1 MKQDYDREDYQ
12 AVKDLQKYQHN
23 LEDRLRF
30 FEDTSTITIPE
41 DPIEKVVFQDKAK
54 KAIRQV
60 AVNKGDMLMVGKPG
74 TGKSL
79 LAEMFSKVLDGS
91 LGDYLRPKK
100 AIVALPGKDE
110 NHIVISYT
118 SPESIDNFI
127 SNVNKRVQE
136 AKASGSEFSLG
147 DPKNSFKKA
156 KNYLAGAAGISFLTG
171 LVFPPAFAAAGIAGI
186 GSIFCYIQQKNAEM
200 QEITYREIYG
210 KKQFNLKPVKDIT
223 PVILFDP
230 RKQQGLMTR
239 ISEPSERSMKGG
251 FKHDPYQSGNL
262 QTPAHKRAYLGAH
275 AKAPILYI
283 DELKTLVNNGYM
295 ADLLEL
301 MQEKKYILESGKNT
315 GSGASDRS
323 ENEVRAENIIIAC
336 CNHDTLGYLKKA
348 GDGAFLSRIEGKG
361 AIIEMES
368 AVPETPE
375 NTRQAVQY
383 IKQELVKLEN
393 EINENW
399 GEILEKEGKQSV
411 KKRSEKILGRSLPD
425 GYDLNIRQLSKPAV
439 MEIIKELRCRA
450 SDKKLSAML
459 RPINRIISAS
469 QYEAI
474 IDCAELVEPKH
485 IREAFANHQSLE
497 GSLTEDSR
505 KYTKDLKMYLDSMH
519 GEDCIGYVVG
529 LAVIGSNSSGQMFGT
544 PLPIRCQI
552 DLGADKIDLP
562 GKIGDSAIGAAK
574 NVRASIKHACRKTE
588 CNYPGYEMHVQYVQ
602 AHGGVDGDSAS
613 ISMDVGLISDFIQQP
628 VNQKYGITG
637 SLTGEIVLAV
647 GGVTEKV
654 RSIMDKYLGME
665 GVCIP
670 WQNKHDIE
678 ALLVN
683 QESEFIQND
692 EIPGLRIYRTEGR
705 TDPFDVYFC
714 KGKYNAYKIM
724 MGLGKEEVEKRMADR
739 SQADFKIMQE
749 MRKK

>member
-1 MKQDYDREDYQ
+1 MKQDYNKDDYQ
-12 AVKDLQKYQHN
+12 AVKDLQKYQNN

-41 DPIEKVVFQDKAK
+41 DPIERVVFQDKAK
-54 KAIRQV
+54 KAIRNV
-60 AVNKGDMLMVGKPG
+60 AQSKGHILMVGKPG

-79 LAEMFSKVLDGS
+79 LAEMFNIVLDGS

-110 NHIVISYT
+110 NHIIISYEN
-118 SPESIDNFI
+118 PELID
-127 SNVNKRVQE
+127 KTEPQLEKQVQE
-136 AKASGSEFSLG
+136 ANASAPEFSLS
-147 DPKNSFKKA
+147 DQKNSFRKV
-156 KNYLAGAAGISFLTG
+156 KNYLAAGTGISLLAG
-171 LVFPPAFAAAGIAGI
+171 LVFPPAFAAAGVAGI

-200 QEITYREIYG
+200 QETTHKDIYD
-210 KKQFNLKPVKDIT
+210 KTEYNLKPVKDMI

-239 ISEPSERSMKGG
+239 VAEPSERSMKGG

-283 DELKTLVNNGYM
+283 DELKTLVSNGYM
-295 ADLLEL
+295 ADLLEI
-301 MQEKKYILESGKNT
+301 MQERKYILEGGKNT
-315 GSGASDRS
+315 GSGASNRS
-323 ENEVRAENIIIAC
+323 ENEVKAENIIIAC
-336 CNHDTLGYLKKA
+336 CNHDTLGYLREA

-361 AIIEMES
+361 AIIEMDC

-375 NTRQAVQY
+375 NTRQVVQY
-383 IKQELVKLEN
+383 IKQELVKLED

-411 KKRSEKILGRSLPD
+411 KERSEKILGRSLPD
-425 GYDLNIRQLSKPAV
+425 GYEINIRQLSKPAV

-497 GSLTEDSR
+497 GSLTEDIR
-505 KYTKDLKMYLDSMH
+505 KYDKDLKMYLDSMH

-529 LAVIGSNSSGQMFGT
+529 LAVFGSNSSGQMFGT

-552 DLGADKIDLP
+552 DLGVDKIDLP
-562 GKIGDSAIGAAK
+562 GKIGDSAMGAAK
-574 NVRASIKHACRKTE
+574 NVRASIRHAYRKTK

-602 AHGGVDGDSAS
+602 AHSGVDGDSAS
-613 ISMDVGLISDFIQQP
+613 ISMDVGLISDFIEQP

-637 SLTGEIVLAV
+637 SLTGDIVLAV

-654 RSIMDKYLGME
+654 RSIMDKDLGME

-683 QESEFIQND
+683 QESEFIQN
-692 EIPGLRIYRTEGR
+692 EKIPGLRIYRTEGR
-705 TDPFDVYFC
+705 KDPFDVYFC

-724 MGLGKEEVEKRMADR
+724 MGLGREEVEKRMADR
-739 SQADFKIMQE
+739 SQADFKTMQE
-749 MRKK
+749 IKKK

>member
-147 DPKNSFKKA
+147 DPIKDFNKYQKLSFA
-156 KNYLAGAAGISFLTG
+156 VAGISAIGGCF
-171 LVFPPAFAAAGIAGI
+171 FPPLWVFTGVGAIAGV
-186 GSIFCYIQQKNAEM
+186 FYNIQQKNAEM

-210 KKQFNLKPVKDIT
+210 KKQFNLKPVKNIT

-239 ISEPSERSMKGG
+239 VAEPSERSMKGG

-275 AKAPILYI
+275 AKSPILYI

-295 ADLLEL
+295 ADLLEI

-459 RPINRIISAS
+459 
-469 QYEAI
+469 
-474 IDCAELVEPKH
+474 
-485 IREAFANHQSLE
+485 
-497 GSLTEDSR
+497 
-505 KYTKDLKMYLDSMH
+505 
-519 GEDCIGYVVG
+519 
-529 LAVIGSNSSGQMFGT
+529 
-544 PLPIRCQI
+544 
-552 DLGADKIDLP
+552 
-562 GKIGDSAIGAAK
+562 
-574 NVRASIKHACRKTE
+574 
-588 CNYPGYEMHVQYVQ
+588 
-602 AHGGVDGDSAS
+602 
-613 ISMDVGLISDFIQQP
+613 
-628 VNQKYGITG
+628 
-637 SLTGEIVLAV
+637 
-647 GGVTEKV
+647 
-654 RSIMDKYLGME
+654 
-665 GVCIP
+665 
-670 WQNKHDIE
+670 
-678 ALLVN
+678 
-683 QESEFIQND
+683 
-692 EIPGLRIYRTEGR
+692 
-705 TDPFDVYFC
+705 
-714 KGKYNAYKIM
+714 
-724 MGLGKEEVEKRMADR
+724 
-739 SQADFKIMQE
+739 
-749 MRKK
+749 